1 MAAAI
6 FEAKV
11 IELVVEAT
19 EVKREDVVPSTRL
32 LHDLGMDGDVAVDFF
47 NRVHEQFGTDLTH
60 LHARW
65 DEHFGPEGLG
75 CASALIILP
84 AAMMGG
90 LVGSAAGPIAGAATT
105 VVLLAATVWAIPRLG
120 LVSQMKPITVADLL
134 SAVEA
139 GRWPPPA

>member
-1 MAAAI
+1 MTAAI

-11 IELVVEAT
+11 IELVIDAT
-19 EVKREDVVPSTRL
+19 EVKPEEVLPSTRL

-65 DEHFGPEGLG
+65 GEHFGREGLG
-75 CASALIILP
+75 CATALIILP
-84 AAMMGG
+84 AALVGG
-90 LVGSAAGPIAGAATT
+90 LVGKVAGLIAGTAATA
-105 VVLLAATVWAIPRLG
+105 VALAATVWAIPKLG
-120 LVSQMKPITVADLL
+120 LVSQMTPITVAEVL